1 MDWNLNRLLK
11 LPNMIIIKV
20 QEIED
25 MICLHLES
33 IKEGINSPNCGKYT
47 DNIHQTRS
55 VLVRDLSICGNG
67 VYLKISRHQ
76 FVCEECGK
84 YTTKK

>member
-25 MICLHLES
+25 IICLHLES
-33 IKEGINSPNCGKYT
+33 IKEK
-47 DNIHQTRS
+47 
-55 VLVRDLSICGNG
+55 
-67 VYLKISRHQ
+67 
-76 FVCEECGK
+76 
-84 YTTKK
+84 

>member
-33 IKEGINSPNCGKYT
+33 IKDGINVIVQRKCNSY
-47 DNIHQTRS
+47 
-55 VLVRDLSICGNG
+55 
-67 VYLKISRHQ
+67 
-76 FVCEECGK
+76 
-84 YTTKK
+84 